1 MTTLQDVQN
10 LVQAAVAPLD
20 LDGRVLGV
28 ERHGSD
34 LTAWTASHR
43 VVLTNGRTTVLP
55 RRNQE
60 MTPEETQK
68 LKSLLK
74 KALEDQGLKA
84 TQKLVLDVADE
95 DLKARQAVVDALKK
109 AVG

>member
-1 MTTLQDVQN
+1 
-10 LVQAAVAPLD
+10 
-20 LDGRVLGV
+20 
-28 ERHGSD
+28 
-34 LTAWTASHR
+34 
-43 VVLTNGRTTVLP
+43 
-55 RRNQE
+55 